1 MQTKNDYFE
10 ELIKLLLPS
19 KIFEY
24 FKIVDLQVTNS
35 SINVHL
41 EELNLIPEEFTGKK
55 LTSKGF
61 HNVSVVQ
68 DFPIRDKSV
77 YLHIKRRRWL
87 LKSTNNVV
95 SRNWDLVA
103 KGTRYTKGFATF
115 LKELFGQ
122 SSDKQ

>member
-10 ELIKLLLPS
+10 ELIKLLLPCE
-19 KIFEY
+19 IFEY
-24 FKIVDLQVTNS
+24 FKIVGLQVTNA

-41 EELNLIPEEFTGKK
+41 EELNFIPEEFTGEK

-68 DFPIRDKSV
+68 DFPIRERPV

-87 LKSTNNVV
+87 LESTNNVV
-95 SRNWDLVA
+95 SRNWNLVA
-103 KGTRYTKGFATF
+103 KGTRYTKSFATF

-122 SSDKQ
+122 LSDKQ

>member
-1 MQTKNDYFE
+1 MQTKNDYSE
-10 ELIKLLLPS
+10 DLIKLLLPFE
-19 KIFEY
+19 IFEY
-24 FKIVDLQVTNS
+24 FKIIDLQVTS
-35 SINVHL
+35 VSINVHL
-41 EELNLIPEEFTGKK
+41 EELNLIPEEFKDKK

-61 HNVSVVQ
+61 HKVSVVQ

-103 KGTRYTKGFATF
+103 KGTRYTKSFATF
-115 LKELFGQ
+115 LKELFRQ
-122 SSDKQ
+122 LSNKQ